1 MKTSA
6 MLRALVTMTILVI
19 GFQNCANKAFTQL
32 SSSDKTTKLATET
45 IFPPPTENP
54 PGACTGSN
62 CTGGTNGT
70 TGTTGTGGTGGT
82 GGTNGTGGSVAT
94 GGTVVIVTGGTTV
107 VTGGTVTTGGT
118 IQTGGTT
125 SCNCSNNTVSCIGGI
140 LYVNGIVFGTCTCN
154 ATPNTPVTPTPTP
167 SSTPT
172 ATPSP
177 TATPPGATPTPTSTP
192 FLPEGP
198 TPTPTPTASP
208 TPSPTPAYPVI
219 PISFVCSDK
228 RSDQNG
234 NLATS
239 SVLAVEIYKKN
250 KTLVCSFNST
260 TLRDQLIK
268 FKTFPTQL
276 LSLNCPT
283 LPDGQYILRI
293 RDATKSASTN
303 LIVPRSC
310 DEGEPLMKF
319 GNWVVP
325 NVKIELLTDRNPDAN
340 SPDGSRETLIPG
352 IKCDRTASPLVIR
365 LSGNVQAKEHLILSA
380 PEKGFMFDI
389 LGQNSYN
396 APYTPK
402 RISWHRSNQYFFVV
416 LPNALG
422 QVKGIDQLFGDN
434 TVGPDGKFAI
444 NGYAALAKF
453 DGMSAD
459 GKVRVSPDDGFINAK
474 DPIYSKLRLWQD
486 RNFNAVADAGELLTL
501 AQVGVRS
508 IDLRYDPNYAEKD
521 KYGNETRY
529 KSIVQTNDG
538 RLHVIF
544 DLWFKYLER

>member
-6 MLRALVTMTILVI
+6 MIRAVVTMTILVV

-32 SSSDKTTKLATET
+32 SSTDKTTKLATET
-45 IFPPPTENP
+45 IFPPPDSNT
-54 PGACTGSN
+54 PGATPTPGSTP
-62 CTGGTNGT
+62 TGG
-70 TGTTGTGGTGGT
+70 GGTI
-82 GGTNGTGGSVAT
+82 ST

-118 IQTGGTT
+118 LQTGGTT
-125 SCNCSNNTVSCIGGI
+125 SCNCSNNTIACINGI

-154 ATPNTPVTPTPTP
+154 ATPQTPVNPTPTPGSTPTPTP
-167 SSTPT
+167 
-172 ATPSP
+172 
-177 TATPPGATPTPTSTP
+177 TPPGATPTPPGATP
-192 FLPEGP
+192 TPEFSPTP
-198 TPTPTPTASP
+198 TPTPTPTATPTP
-208 TPSPTPAYPVI
+208 TPSPTPQYPVI

-228 RSDQNG
+228 RSDYHG
-234 NLATS
+234 NLATATN
-239 SVLAVEIYKKN
+239 LTVEVYTKN
-250 KTLVCSFNST
+250 KALACSFSSA
-260 TLRDQLIK
+260 TLRDQLIQ

-276 LSLNCPT
+276 LSLNCAN
-283 LPDGQYILRI
+283 LADGQYLLRI
-293 RDATKSASTN
+293 RDSARSASTN
-303 LIVPRSC
+303 LIVPRSN
-310 DEGEPLMKF
+310 EFGEPLMKF

-325 NVKIELLTDRNPDAN
+325 NKKIEFLTDRNPDAN
-340 SPDGSRETLIPG
+340 SPDRSRDTVIPG

-365 LSGNVQAKEHLILSA
+365 LNGNVQKREHLILSA
-380 PEKGFMFDI
+380 PEFGKLFDI

-402 RISWHRSNQYFFVV
+402 RISWHSSNQYYYVV
-416 LPNALG
+416 LPNSLG

-434 TVGPDGKFAI
+434 TLGPDGKFAT
-444 NGYAALAKF
+444 NGYTALAKY
-453 DGMSAD
+453 DGMSVDGQTRVAPAD
-459 GKVRVSPDDGFINAK
+459 ENINQK

-486 RNFNAVADAGELLTL
+486 RNFNAVVDAGELLTL
-501 AQVGVRS
+501 SQVGVKN
-508 IDLRYDPNYAEKD
+508 IDLRYDPNYAEVD